1 MLFFLD
7 LNVYV
12 TTNKHLI
19 HELKQQWKYIDKTW
33 LIQRLAPK
41 SLS

>member
-1 MLFFLD
+1 MLNITIYEFTI
-7 LNVYV
+7 Y
-12 TTNKHLI
+12 
-19 HELKQQWKYIDKTW
+19 ELKQKEKYIDKTW